1 MMEDEDQWKALS
13 LTHVEYQVND
23 PLGKFFAI
31 FSLLPL
37 ASVIVFMT
45 AFFFRRDLHTLTFAA
60 GLIVNYICNSM
71 LKKYIREPRPMH
83 RWIEDRCITVRNT
96 HFML

>member
-1 MMEDEDQWKALS
+1 MEDEDQWKALS

-71 LKKYIREPRPMH
+71 LKEPRPMH
-83 RWIEDRCITVRNT
+83 RQVDRCFTVENT
-96 HFML
+96 HFVL